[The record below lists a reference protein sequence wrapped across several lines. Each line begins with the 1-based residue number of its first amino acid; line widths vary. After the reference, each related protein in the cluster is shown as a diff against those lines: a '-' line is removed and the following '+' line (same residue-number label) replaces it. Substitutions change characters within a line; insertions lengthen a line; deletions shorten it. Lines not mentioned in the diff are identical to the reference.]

1 MVIKLKNS
9 HLKKKMKLI
18 YFITISAFLITSA
31 IFLAKFEKN
40 YNYGRGSIQSYRE
53 FAFTKKS

>member
-1 MVIKLKNS
+1 
-9 HLKKKMKLI
+9 MKLI

-53 FAFTKKS
+53 FAFTKKSQ